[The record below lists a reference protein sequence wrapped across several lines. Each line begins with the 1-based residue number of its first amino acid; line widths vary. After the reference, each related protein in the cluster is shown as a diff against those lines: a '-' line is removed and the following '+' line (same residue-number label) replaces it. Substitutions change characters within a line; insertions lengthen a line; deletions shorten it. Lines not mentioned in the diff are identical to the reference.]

1 MKTRFITVTGMT
13 CGHCVMS
20 VRKELGKID
29 GVNIE
34 EVKIGLAA
42 VTVNETK
49 VTDKALQH
57 AVEEAG
63 YSVTSIQ

>member
-1 MKTRFITVTGMT
+1 MS

-20 VRKELGKID
+20 LKKELSKMQ
-29 GVNIE
+29 GVTINMVSIGSA
-34 EVKIGLAA
+34 EV
-42 VTVNETK
+42 VVDEST
-49 VTDKALQH
+49 VTDLALQH